1 MIGRAC
7 DTIFISQVKISVL
20 RESSGLPKV
29 TQLDDEV
36 AEQTLT
42 PGSLT
47 TSTVQ
52 TPLWAAGMGKEGSR
66 EWGKC

>member
-1 MIGRAC
+1 M
-7 DTIFISQVKISVL
+7 L

-29 TQLDDEV
+29 PQLDNEV

-52 TPLWAAGMGKEGSR
+52 TPLWAAGMGTEGIR

>member
-1 MIGRAC
+1 M
-7 DTIFISQVKISVL
+7 L

-29 TQLDDEV
+29 PQLDNEV

-52 TPLWAAGMGKEGSR
+52 TPLWAAGMGKEGIR